1 MYLLPREGYFK
12 VAFMFGP
19 KVFDTIMTGDIDS
32 AIKKG
37 LTDAKVYVEVRGLRI
52 DVQDISTVTDIKKL
66 IDIKL

>member
-1 MYLLPREGYFK
+1 
-12 VAFMFGP
+12 MFGT
-19 KVFDTIMTGDIDS
+19 KTFDTIMTGDIDS